1 MVLSDA
7 SRHLHHEPASDQI
20 KTKFSMPG
28 DNVLSAGAAAAV
40 WAIWTAIELAARRRR
55 IPSRDY
61 DKGSLV
67 ALKAAHGFRLVGMLV
82 GFLGVG
88 RIDGAGAL
96 LRLSGLGLMFAG
108 IAVPDKV
115 LTLPILAVFTVSI
128 AHFASLYHLR
138 VKIPASQAFGSVFA
152 AMSVQW
158 TVARA
163 VGFGLIKDR
172 LPEADMILCRDCLVH
187 FAFDDVF
194 RALRNIAASGAT
206 YLVTTHFEG
215 DRENRDIITGEWRP
229 LNLERRPFGFP
240 PPLRLINENCTEGG
254 GNYADKSLGIWR
266 ISDLPAAL
274 RAP

>member
-1 MVLSDA
+1 MPRSPDA
-7 SRHLHHEPASDQI
+7 SWNSQRPADERREDGFKLVDIMARLQ
-20 KTKFSMPG
+20 P
-28 DNVLSAGAAAAV
+28 
-40 WAIWTAIELAARRRR
+40 AIPRAARQGRFPALIGLYRALRRAR
-55 IPSRDY
+55 LRKLPTEARFAQIYRSNHWHSRVSRSGT
-61 DKGSLV
+61 GSEMEQT
-67 ALKAAHGFRLVGMLV
+67 AAIRT
-82 GFLGVG
+82 
-88 RIDGAGAL
+88 L
-96 LRLSGLGLMFAG
+96 LPWLARELEVKILLDLPCGDFFWMSQVRWLGLE
-108 IAVPDKV
+108 
-115 LTLPILAVFTVSI
+115 S
-128 AHFASLYHLR
+128 Y
-138 VKIPASQAFGSVFA
+138 
-152 AMSVQW
+152 
-158 TVARA
+158 
-163 VGFGLIKDR
+163 VGADIVEEVVRKNRIKYGVMRGPTRRFMKLDLIKDR